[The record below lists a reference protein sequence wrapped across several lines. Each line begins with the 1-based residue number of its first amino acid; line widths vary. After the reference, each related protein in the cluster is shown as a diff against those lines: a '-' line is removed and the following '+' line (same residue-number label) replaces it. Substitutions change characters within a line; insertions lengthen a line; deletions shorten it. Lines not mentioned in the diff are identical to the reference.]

1 MGQAIHDSS
10 PTTWTI
16 ILGPGLNGSAFPDE
30 QEQDER
36 DLALAGALEHAYAL
50 SGHLRTVV
58 VQPEE
63 AASRRPASDGARAL
77 PAPRMP
83 MAALRRPAKVLSST
97 ESSSGRNL
105 LRALSHVHEFSHT
118 AIVFVIDLDVHRGE
132 LPSPL
137 LSSAVIDQAAT
148 WQRLV
153 VVGSPATGGDMALEH
168 GWIVPG
174 QQAGFLST
182 VVRLYP
188 TGLRPPLAN
197 RLGGHGSDSLA
208 YSGLVGGTLFAWA
221 RVFTRLRRDAEDRRP
236 ALPAASGGPDLFRD
250 VLIPGFDNLMVA
262 RSPQREN
269 AWPTGGASERSPAF
283 SSGLWTMRG

>member
-10 PTTWTI
+10 PATWTI
-16 ILGPGLNGSAFPDE
+16 ILGPGLDGSAFPDE
-30 QEQDER
+30 RQQDER
-36 DLALAGALEHAYAL
+36 DFALAGALEHAYVL

-58 VQPEE
+58 VQPTVLL
-63 AASRRPASDGARAL
+63 R
-77 PAPRMP
+77 PRMP
-83 MAALRRPAKVLSST
+83 MAAQRRPAKVLSSS

-118 AIVFVIDLDVHRGE
+118 AVVFVIDLDVHRGE

-153 VVGSPATGGDMALEH
+153 VVGSPVTGGDGGDPMALER

-174 QQAGFLST
+174 QQAGFLCT
-182 VVRLYP
+182 VARLHP
-188 TGLRPPLAN
+188 TGLRPPLAD

-208 YSGLVGGTLFAWA
+208 YSGLVAGTLFAWA

-236 ALPAASGGPDLFRD
+236 ALASAFGGPDLFRD
-250 VLIPGFDNLMVA
+250 LLIPGFDNLMVA
-262 RSPQREN
+262 RSPQREGVWPAGQTWDETLPSHRAS
-269 AWPTGGASERSPAF
+269 AW
-283 SSGLWTMRG
+283 

>member
-10 PTTWTI
+10 LATWTI

-30 QEQDER
+30 REQDDR

-58 VQPEE
+58 VQPTVTALRR
-63 AASRRPASDGARAL
+63 AAGDGAGAL
-77 PAPRMP
+77 PVPRMP
-83 MAALRRPAKVLSST
+83 MAAQRRPAKVLSST

-118 AIVFVIDLDVHRGE
+118 AVVFVIDLDVHRGE

-153 VVGSPATGGDMALEH
+153 VVGSPFTGNDRELER

-174 QQAGFLST
+174 QQAGFLCT
-182 VVRLYP
+182 VARLYP
-188 TGLRPPLAN
+188 TGLRPPLAD
-197 RLGGHGSDSLA
+197 RLGGHGSDSLV
-208 YSGLVGGTLFAWA
+208 YSGMVAGTLFAWA

-236 ALPAASGGPDLFRD
+236 ALAVAAAGPDLFRD

-262 RSPQREN
+262 RSPQREGLLR
-269 AWPTGGASERSPAF
+269 AGEPWKEARPSHQV
-283 SSGLWTMRG
+283 SGR